1 MAQHDDPE
9 DGPPSSG
16 LSRRDLFRAAGWPA
30 AAGGLLGGVRRA
42 VAGDD
47 APAAPA
53 GPAPRVQGPAAV
65 EVTLNVNGADRKVSV
80 EPRETLLDVLRLP
93 LDTTGPKR
101 ACDRGSCGACTVLLY
116 G

>member
-9 DGPPSSG
+9 DGPPSGG
-16 LSRRDLFRAAGWPA
+16 LSRRDLFRAAGWTA

-53 GPAPRVQGPAAV
+53 GRRPASRGPPPS
-65 EVTLNVNGADRKVSV
+65 R
-80 EPRETLLDVLRLP
+80 
-93 LDTTGPKR
+93 
-101 ACDRGSCGACTVLLY
+101 
-116 G
+116 